1 MSGINDQFSSVSWP
15 GPTPKVSDRRLQ
27 VDYDVAWQP
36 NKGPKLKLTVEK
48 NRFRSSC
55 KCLPRKKRVAKSTW
69 LILTGSESILSKLI
83 PSTSCASKAKVQIKL
98 VSLQTT
104 KLSIHFHWKSVLL
117 HLAEGPVQK
126 HTLRRLERKAQDP
139 ASFKP
144 TNSKSD
150 GMNSTDHFLQD
161 RYLSITPL
169 MNILSTAFLSC
180 VSAPCVSSFLQRNT
194 LRWTIRRLD
203 TCANMWHSNTSAARS
218 EGQTAQQVFPNL
230 PFLRILKSQNENKT
244 SLKFGR
250 FRVSAQTEKNNS
262 KATFME
268 RDSFDDFHLQLIKRS
283 QVGPAVTGRPRHP

>member
-1 MSGINDQFSSVSWP
+1 MH
-15 GPTPKVSDRRLQ
+15 
-27 VDYDVAWQP
+27 
-36 NKGPKLKLTVEK
+36 LKQ
-48 NRFRSSC
+48 RC
-55 KCLPRKKRVAKSTW
+55 
-69 LILTGSESILSKLI
+69 
-83 PSTSCASKAKVQIKL
+83 
-98 VSLQTT
+98 
-104 KLSIHFHWKSVLL
+104 KLSLFLFKLLSYPIHFHWKSVLL

-150 GMNSTDHFLQD
+150 GMNSTDHFLRD

-218 EGQTAQQVFPNL
+218 EGQTAQQVFSKSSISSDLEEPKRKQDFAQVWAVSSFGPNREKQLESDFYGKRFIWRL
-230 PFLRILKSQNENKT
+230 PP
-244 SLKFGR
+244 
-250 FRVSAQTEKNNS
+250 
-262 KATFME
+262 
-268 RDSFDDFHLQLIKRS
+268 
-283 QVGPAVTGRPRHP
+283 PAN